1 MGRTVRLGAST
12 ATIVGIVAPGFRGL
26 SLGGA
31 PDVFVP
37 LHAIADVT
45 DVPMNYFAE
54 TNHVSSP
61 TAGVQIIGR
70 LRDAITPAQA
80 AGRLDSLPATVPGL
94 ERAGTQIRLGLT
106 PLDVAARTGAT
117 KAGLVTFARLLAA
130 TVSLTLLVG
139 CGTVALLL
147 FVRIEARR
155 AELATCLALGA
166 SATRLVRGLA
176 LEAAVVA
183 GAAALAAVPASWAL
197 LRALR
202 AFELPGG
209 VSVGMLDAGID
220 ARAIAVALAAAVVA
234 VGIVTA
240 VTSVHAFTRTATGE
254 VLRPAGLTRR
264 PSGRYLRDAL
274 LATQV
279 ASALLLMGS
288 ATVFL
293 RSLQAALALNPQVGM
308 QTVLQSSLD
317 LEAYGYD
324 AGRAAA
330 FFDRWRTRLAS
341 HPAVSALAYSVD
353 EGGMGPRGTLA
364 VNGTRRS
371 FPSIVRFVA
380 VEPDYFVTLRLPLS
394 SGRGFVASDGA
405 RAPLVGVASA
415 SLARQ
420 LAGGGSAI
428 GQRVTLPMTSPG
440 APSPDV
446 TVVGV
451 VPDVIVDVEALQP
464 LTLYL
469 HLAQRETSTYRSLV
483 LRVDGDGDA
492 VKRQLLEVS
501 RQIDPAVIPPGF
513 GTLRERIEG
522 QMGPQRLGSAV
533 LGVLGIVALFLA
545 ALSTY
550 VLADAL
556 ATFRTRE
563 LGIRAALG
571 ATGSGLARLLLAE
584 TLRPVCL
591 GVALGLALAASG
603 AHLLRAFVFQVQPL
617 DVPTLAAVAG
627 LLLAVVV
634 ASSLRPVRR
643 AVRLDVARILRE
655 L

>member
-12 ATIVGIVAPGFRGL
+12 ATIIGIVAPGFRGL

-45 DVPMNYFAE
+45 GVPMNYFAE

-80 AGRLDSLPATVPGL
+80 AGRLDRLPATVPGL
-94 ERAGTQIRLGLT
+94 ERSGHADQAR
-106 PLDVAARTGAT
+106 PHAARPRGADRGHEGR
-117 KAGLVTFARLLAA
+117 AGDVRAPPGRDRG
-130 TVSLTLLVG
+130 LTLLVG

-220 ARAIAVALAAAVVA
+220 ARALAVALAAAVVA

-317 LEAYGYD
+317 LGVYGYD

-330 FFDRWRTRLAS
+330 FFEQWRTRLAS
-341 HPAVSALAYSVD
+341 HPAVGALAYSVD
-353 EGGMGPRGTLA
+353 QGGMTPIGSLA

-371 FPSIVRFVA
+371 FPTIVRFVA

-440 APSPDV
+440 APSPVV

-483 LRVDGDGDA
+483 LRVAGDGDA
-492 VKRQLLEVS
+492 VKRQFLEVS
-501 RQIDPAVIPPGF
+501 RQIDPAVMPPGS
-513 GTLRERIEG
+513 GR
-522 QMGPQRLGSAV
+522 SA
-533 LGVLGIVALFLA
+533 
-545 ALSTY
+545 S
-550 VLADAL
+550 
-556 ATFRTRE
+556 
-563 LGIRAALG
+563 
-571 ATGSGLARLLLAE
+571 
-584 TLRPVCL
+584 
-591 GVALGLALAASG
+591 ASKDRWG
-603 AHLLRAFVFQVQPL
+603 RSASDPRSS
-617 DVPTLAAVAG
+617 
-627 LLLAVVV
+627 
-634 ASSLRPVRR
+634 ASSESWRCSSPP
-643 AVRLDVARILRE
+643 
-655 L
+655 

>member
-1 MGRTVRLGAST
+1 M
-12 ATIVGIVAPGFRGL
+12 
-26 SLGGA
+26 
-31 PDVFVP
+31 
-37 LHAIADVT
+37 
-45 DVPMNYFAE
+45 
-54 TNHVSSP
+54 
-61 TAGVQIIGR
+61 
-70 LRDAITPAQA
+70 
-80 AGRLDSLPATVPGL
+80 
-94 ERAGTQIRLGLT
+94 
-106 PLDVAARTGAT
+106 
-117 KAGLVTFARLLAA
+117 
-130 TVSLTLLVG
+130 
-139 CGTVALLL
+139 
-147 FVRIEARR
+147 
-155 AELATCLALGA
+155 
-166 SATRLVRGLA
+166 
-176 LEAAVVA
+176 VA
-183 GAAALAAVPASWAL
+183 GAGALAAVPASWAL

-209 VSVGMLDAGID
+209 VSVAMLDAGID

-240 VTSVHAFTRTATGE
+240 VTSVQAFTRTATGE
-254 VLRPAGLTRR
+254 LLGPAGLTRR
-264 PSGRYLRDAL
+264 SSARYLRDAL

-317 LEAYGYD
+317 LEANGYD

-330 FFDRWRTRLAS
+330 FFDRVAHPPCQQSRGERARLQRRRRWHGAG
-341 HPAVSALAYSVD
+341 LARS
-353 EGGMGPRGTLA
+353 RW
-364 VNGTRRS
+364 NGTRRS

-394 SGRGFVASDGA
+394 SGRGFVASDGS

-420 LAGGGSAI
+420 LAGAGSAI

-440 APSPDV
+440 APSPVV

-501 RQIDPAVIPPGF
+501 AR
-513 GTLRERIEG
+513 
-522 QMGPQRLGSAV
+522 S
-533 LGVLGIVALFLA
+533 
-545 ALSTY
+545 
-550 VLADAL
+550 
-556 ATFRTRE
+556 
-563 LGIRAALG
+563 IR
-571 ATGSGLARLLLAE
+571 R
-584 TLRPVCL
+584 
-591 GVALGLALAASG
+591 
-603 AHLLRAFVFQVQPL
+603 
-617 DVPTLAAVAG
+617 
-627 LLLAVVV
+627 
-634 ASSLRPVRR
+634 
-643 AVRLDVARILRE
+643 
-655 L
+655 